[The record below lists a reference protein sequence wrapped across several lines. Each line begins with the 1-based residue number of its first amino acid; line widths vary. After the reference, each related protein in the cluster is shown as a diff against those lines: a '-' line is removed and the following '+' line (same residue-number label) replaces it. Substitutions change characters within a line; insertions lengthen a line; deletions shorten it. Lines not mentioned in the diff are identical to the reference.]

1 MNLVIK
7 RNGTE
12 VPFDEQKI
20 ASAIKKAGFVKEP
33 AINKIIENIKY
44 QLSIKGSLTVE
55 EIQDLVELGLMT
67 SSYKSVAREYIRYR
81 KTRELIRENEKAN
94 ESILKLIDDKN
105 EYLKTENSNKNH
117 AIASTQRDYIAGEV
131 SKDISMRLL
140 LPTEVVEAHKKGVIH
155 FHDADYF
162 IQHIHNCFSS
172 ATKFV
177 TDTGVRAFKE
187 CYDGEKV
194 NVLDKDG
201 IWQTATV
208 RKYGKQTMQYVTLQ
222 SGRTVK
228 TIKCTPNHRWVLK
241 DGSVTTALKEGDRL
255 FCLQEKDVTP
265 VEFNEY
271 FCLGFILGDGTDCEK
286 DGRKYWS
293 VRLCGEKNKYTDVF
307 LKNGFSQSGKAGNDF
322 CFIKRTKISKQDFLT
337 YKMWNLLRHEDL
349 LQLFLGLYAADG
361 AKDRN
366 MIATADA
373 RLVELVQDIS
383 AIAGYHITRCSLH
396 CRDTNFKKNAEL
408 YEIGFMRSQPG
419 NRNWVVKS
427 IELDKHTDAYDAWCV
442 EEPVTHTFTLDGG
455 VVTGNCC
462 LVNLEDILQNG
473 TVINGTLI
481 EKPHSFSTAC
491 NIATQV
497 AAIIASNQYGGQ
509 TMSLAHLAPFVE
521 ISRQRIKQ
529 EAIADGLA
537 VKLNEEALNEYV
549 EEQVKREITRGVQ
562 TIQYQINTLN
572 SSNGQT
578 PFITI
583 FAYLNEAKNEQEK
596 KDLALVIAE
605 VLRQRIQGVKNE
617 VGHWIS
623 PAFPKIIY
631 ALEEDNIHE
640 DSKYWWLTE
649 LAAKCT
655 AKRLVPDYIS
665 EKKMIELK
673 GYCFPS
679 MGCRSFLSPWF
690 DKDGKAKFYGRFNQ
704 GVCTINLPYVA
715 LLARDHAINS
725 TGTRFEDPE
734 TTKATAIRFFW
745 DELDH
750 YAELCHKALQAR
762 HARLLNTPV
771 ETSPLHWMY
780 GALSRHEK
788 GTTINDLLFGGYS
801 SISLGYAGLYECV
814 QALIEESHTTE
825 KGRKI
830 ALEIL
835 KKLNDYCEKWKKEED
850 LGYSIYGTPIESTTY
865 KFAKALKEEF
875 GEIPEVSDHDYITN
889 SYHVNVRE
897 AIDPFTK
904 LTLEEEFQ
912 ELSLGGCISYVET
925 ANLQNNIPAVLEVIK
940 FIYDNIMYAELNTK
954 SDYCQICGSTDE
966 IKIVEDNGKLVW
978 ECPHCGNKDQSKMNV
993 TRRTC
998 GYLGSNFWNQGR
1010 TEEIRD
1016 RFVHLGSDQQEEI

>member
-33 AINKIIENIKY
+33 AINKIIEKIKY

-162 IQHIHNCFSS
+162 IQHIFNCS
-172 ATKFV
+172 
-177 TDTGVRAFKE
+177 
-187 CYDGEKV
+187 
-194 NVLDKDG
+194 
-201 IWQTATV
+201 
-208 RKYGKQTMQYVTLQ
+208 
-222 SGRTVK
+222 
-228 TIKCTPNHRWVLK
+228 
-241 DGSVTTALKEGDRL
+241 
-255 FCLQEKDVTP
+255 
-265 VEFNEY
+265 
-271 FCLGFILGDGTDCEK
+271 
-286 DGRKYWS
+286 
-293 VRLCGEKNKYTDVF
+293 
-307 LKNGFSQSGKAGNDF
+307 
-322 CFIKRTKISKQDFLT
+322 
-337 YKMWNLLRHEDL
+337 
-349 LQLFLGLYAADG
+349 
-361 AKDRN
+361 
-366 MIATADA
+366 
-373 RLVELVQDIS
+373 
-383 AIAGYHITRCSLH
+383 
-396 CRDTNFKKNAEL
+396 
-408 YEIGFMRSQPG
+408 
-419 NRNWVVKS
+419 
-427 IELDKHTDAYDAWCV
+427 
-442 EEPVTHTFTLDGG
+442 
-455 VVTGNCC
+455 

-473 TVINGTLI
+473 TVINGTMI

-521 ISRQRIKQ
+521 VSRQRIKQ

-631 ALEEDNIHE
+631 ALEEDNITE

-690 DKDGKAKFYGRFNQ
+690 DKDGKATFYGRFNQ

-762 HARLLNTPV
+762 HSRLLNTPV

-825 KGRKI
+825 RGRKI

-835 KKLNDYCEKWKKEED
+835 RKLNDYCEKWKKEED

>member
-1 MNLVIK
+1 MKIIK
-7 RNGTE
+7 RNGKVVSYNRT
-12 VPFDEQKI
+12 KI
-20 ASAIKKAGFVKEP
+20 VNAIKKAGHVRE
-33 AINKIIENIKY
+33 ATINKIISSIEEALKSKN
-44 QLSIKGSLTVE
+44 LSVE
-55 EIQDLVELGLMT
+55 EIQDKVEAGLMD
-67 SSYKSVAREYIRYR
+67 SSYKTVAREYIRYR
-81 KTRELIRENEKAN
+81 KQREMIRESEKAN
-94 ESILKLIDDKN
+94 DSILRLIDNKN
-105 EYLKTENSNKNH
+105 EYLKTENSNKNIY
-117 AIASTQRDYIAGEV
+117 IASTQRDYIAGEV
-131 SKDISMRLL
+131 SKDLSKRLL
-140 LPTEVVEAHKKGVIH
+140 LPKEVVEAHEKGAIH
-155 FHDADYF
+155 FHDMDYF
-162 IQHIHNCFSS
+162 VQHIHNCFSS
-172 ATKFV
+172 TTKFV

-194 NVLDKDG
+194 NVLDKNG

-208 RKYGKQTMQYVTLQ
+208 RKYGKQTMQYVILQ

-241 DGSVTTALKEGDRL
+241 NGSVTAALKEGDRL

-265 VEFNEY
+265 TEFNEY

-286 DGRKYWS
+286 DGRKYWNI
-293 VRLCGEKNKYTDVF
+293 RLCGEKNKYTDVF
-307 LKNGFSQSGKAGNDF
+307 LKNGFSQSGKAGNDS

-373 RLVELVQDIS
+373 RLVELIQDIS

-408 YEIGFMRSQPG
+408 YEIGFMRSQPD

-427 IELDKHTDAYDAWCV
+427 IELDKHADAYDAWCV

-455 VVTGNCC
+455 IVTGNCC

-521 ISRQRIKQ
+521 VSRQRIKQ

-537 VKLNEEALNEYV
+537 VKLNEEALNEYI

-617 VGHWIS
+617 KGIWIS

-631 ALEEDNIHE
+631 ALEEDNIKE
-640 DSKYWWLTE
+640 NSKYWWLTE

-665 EKKMIELK
+665 EKKMLELK

-679 MGCRSFLSPWF
+679 MGCRSFLSPWY
-690 DKDGKAKFYGRFNQ
+690 DKDGKAKFYGRFNE
-704 GVCTINLPYVA
+704 GVCTLNLPYIA
-715 LLARDHAINS
+715 LESKKNK
-725 TGTRFEDPE
+725 EDFYK
-734 TTKATAIRFFW
+734 T
-745 DELDH
+745 LDKYLNIAH
-750 YAELCHKALQAR
+750 LALQCR
-762 HARLLNTPV
+762 HSRLLNTPV
-771 ETSPLHWMY
+771 ETSPTHWMY
-780 GALSRHEK
+780 GALGRLPK
-788 GTTINDLLFGGYS
+788 GSTINELLLGGYS
-801 SISLGYAGLYECV
+801 SISLGYAGLYE
-814 QALIEESHTTE
+814 ASMAILGKSHTTPE
-825 KGRKI
+825 GKAF
-830 ALEIL
+830 ALGVL
-835 KKLNDYCEKWKKEED
+835 KHMNQACDKWKAEEGI
-850 LGYSIYGTPIESTTY
+850 GYSLYGTPIESTTY
-865 KFAKALKEEF
+865 KFAQALKRDF
-875 GEIPEVSDHDYITN
+875 GEIKKVSDHEYITN

-897 AIDPFTK
+897 HIDPFTK
-904 LTLEEEFQ
+904 LKLESEFQ
-912 ELSLGGCISYVET
+912 ELSQGGCISYIET
-925 ANLQNNIPAVLEVIK
+925 SNLQNNIPAVLEVIK
-940 FIYDNIMYAELNTK
+940 FIYENIMYAELNTK
-954 SDYCQICGSTDE
+954 SDYCQVCGSTDE
-966 IKIVEDNGKLVW
+966 IQIVEENGKLIW
-978 ECPHCGNKDQSKMNV
+978 QCSHCGNRDQAKMNV
-993 TRRTC
+993 IRRTC

-1010 TEEIRD
+1010 TQEIRD
-1016 RFVHLGSDQQEEI
+1016 RYVHLGNRETLELK

>member
-33 AINKIIENIKY
+33 AINKIIEKIKY

-162 IQHIHNCFSS
+162 IQHIHNC
-172 ATKFV
+172 
-177 TDTGVRAFKE
+177 
-187 CYDGEKV
+187 
-194 NVLDKDG
+194 
-201 IWQTATV
+201 
-208 RKYGKQTMQYVTLQ
+208 
-222 SGRTVK
+222 
-228 TIKCTPNHRWVLK
+228 
-241 DGSVTTALKEGDRL
+241 
-255 FCLQEKDVTP
+255 
-265 VEFNEY
+265 
-271 FCLGFILGDGTDCEK
+271 
-286 DGRKYWS
+286 
-293 VRLCGEKNKYTDVF
+293 
-307 LKNGFSQSGKAGNDF
+307 
-322 CFIKRTKISKQDFLT
+322 
-337 YKMWNLLRHEDL
+337 
-349 LQLFLGLYAADG
+349 
-361 AKDRN
+361 
-366 MIATADA
+366 
-373 RLVELVQDIS
+373 
-383 AIAGYHITRCSLH
+383 
-396 CRDTNFKKNAEL
+396 
-408 YEIGFMRSQPG
+408 
-419 NRNWVVKS
+419 
-427 IELDKHTDAYDAWCV
+427 
-442 EEPVTHTFTLDGG
+442 
-455 VVTGNCC
+455 C

-521 ISRQRIKQ
+521 VSRQRIKQ

-617 VGHWIS
+617 VGQWIS

-640 DSKYWWLTE
+640 NSKYWWLTE

-750 YAELCHKALQAR
+750 YAELCHTALQAR

-814 QALIEESHTTE
+814 QALIGQSHTSE
-825 KGRKI
+825 NGKEL
-830 ALEIL
+830 ALQIL
-835 KKLNDYCEKWKKEED
+835 RKLNAYCEKWKAEENI
-850 LGYSIYGTPIESTTY
+850 GYALYGTPLESTTY

-875 GEIPEVSDHDYITN
+875 GEIPEVSEHDYITN

-897 AIDPFTK
+897 EIDPFEK
-904 LTLEEEFQ
+904 LALESEFQ
-912 ELSLGGCISYVET
+912 KLSLGGCISYVET

-954 SDYCQICGSTDE
+954 SDFCQVCGSTDE
-966 IKIVEDNGKLVW
+966 IQIVEEDEKLIW
-978 ECPHCGNKDQSKMNV
+978 ECPNCGNRDQSKMNV

-1010 TEEIRD
+1010 TEEIKD

>member
-33 AINKIIENIKY
+33 AINKIIEKIKY

-162 IQHIHNCFSS
+162 IQHIHNC
-172 ATKFV
+172 
-177 TDTGVRAFKE
+177 
-187 CYDGEKV
+187 
-194 NVLDKDG
+194 
-201 IWQTATV
+201 
-208 RKYGKQTMQYVTLQ
+208 
-222 SGRTVK
+222 
-228 TIKCTPNHRWVLK
+228 
-241 DGSVTTALKEGDRL
+241 
-255 FCLQEKDVTP
+255 
-265 VEFNEY
+265 
-271 FCLGFILGDGTDCEK
+271 
-286 DGRKYWS
+286 
-293 VRLCGEKNKYTDVF
+293 
-307 LKNGFSQSGKAGNDF
+307 
-322 CFIKRTKISKQDFLT
+322 
-337 YKMWNLLRHEDL
+337 
-349 LQLFLGLYAADG
+349 
-361 AKDRN
+361 
-366 MIATADA
+366 
-373 RLVELVQDIS
+373 
-383 AIAGYHITRCSLH
+383 
-396 CRDTNFKKNAEL
+396 
-408 YEIGFMRSQPG
+408 
-419 NRNWVVKS
+419 
-427 IELDKHTDAYDAWCV
+427 
-442 EEPVTHTFTLDGG
+442 
-455 VVTGNCC
+455 C

-521 ISRQRIKQ
+521 VSRQRIKQ

-617 VGHWIS
+617 VGQWIS

-690 DKDGKAKFYGRFNQ
+690 DKDGKAKFYGRWNQ

-725 TGTRFEDPE
+725 TGTRFEDSE

-750 YAELCHKALQAR
+750 YAELCHTALQAR

-814 QALIEESHTTE
+814 QALIGQSHTSE
-825 KGRKI
+825 DG
-830 ALEIL
+830 
-835 KKLNDYCEKWKKEED
+835 KKLALQILQKLNAYCEKWKAEENI
-850 LGYSIYGTPIESTTY
+850 GYALYGTPLESTTY
-865 KFAKALKEEF
+865 KFARALKEEF
-875 GEIPEVSDHDYITN
+875 GEIPEISDHDYITN

-897 AIDPFTK
+897 EIDPFEK
-904 LTLEEEFQ
+904 LALESEFQ
-912 ELSLGGCISYVET
+912 KLSLGGCISYVET

-954 SDYCQICGSTDE
+954 SDFCQVCGSTDE
-966 IKIVEDNGKLVW
+966 IQIVEEDGKLIW
-978 ECPHCGNKDQSKMNV
+978 ECPNCGNRDQSKMNV

-1010 TEEIRD
+1010 TEEIKD

>member
-33 AINKIIENIKY
+33 AINKIIEKIKY

-162 IQHIHNCFSS
+162 IQHIH
-172 ATKFV
+172 
-177 TDTGVRAFKE
+177 
-187 CYDGEKV
+187 
-194 NVLDKDG
+194 
-201 IWQTATV
+201 
-208 RKYGKQTMQYVTLQ
+208 
-222 SGRTVK
+222 
-228 TIKCTPNHRWVLK
+228 
-241 DGSVTTALKEGDRL
+241 
-255 FCLQEKDVTP
+255 
-265 VEFNEY
+265 
-271 FCLGFILGDGTDCEK
+271 
-286 DGRKYWS
+286 
-293 VRLCGEKNKYTDVF
+293 
-307 LKNGFSQSGKAGNDF
+307 
-322 CFIKRTKISKQDFLT
+322 
-337 YKMWNLLRHEDL
+337 
-349 LQLFLGLYAADG
+349 
-361 AKDRN
+361 
-366 MIATADA
+366 
-373 RLVELVQDIS
+373 
-383 AIAGYHITRCSLH
+383 
-396 CRDTNFKKNAEL
+396 
-408 YEIGFMRSQPG
+408 
-419 NRNWVVKS
+419 
-427 IELDKHTDAYDAWCV
+427 
-442 EEPVTHTFTLDGG
+442 
-455 VVTGNCC
+455 NCC

-631 ALEEDNIHE
+631 ALEEDNITE

-725 TGTRFEDPE
+725 TGTRFEDLE

-750 YAELCHKALQAR
+750 YAELCHKALQTR

-835 KKLNDYCEKWKKEED
+835 RKLNDYCEKWKKEED

>member
-33 AINKIIENIKY
+33 AINKIIEKIKY

-162 IQHIHNCFSS
+162 IQHIHNC
-172 ATKFV
+172 
-177 TDTGVRAFKE
+177 
-187 CYDGEKV
+187 
-194 NVLDKDG
+194 
-201 IWQTATV
+201 
-208 RKYGKQTMQYVTLQ
+208 
-222 SGRTVK
+222 
-228 TIKCTPNHRWVLK
+228 
-241 DGSVTTALKEGDRL
+241 
-255 FCLQEKDVTP
+255 
-265 VEFNEY
+265 
-271 FCLGFILGDGTDCEK
+271 
-286 DGRKYWS
+286 
-293 VRLCGEKNKYTDVF
+293 
-307 LKNGFSQSGKAGNDF
+307 
-322 CFIKRTKISKQDFLT
+322 
-337 YKMWNLLRHEDL
+337 
-349 LQLFLGLYAADG
+349 
-361 AKDRN
+361 
-366 MIATADA
+366 
-373 RLVELVQDIS
+373 
-383 AIAGYHITRCSLH
+383 
-396 CRDTNFKKNAEL
+396 
-408 YEIGFMRSQPG
+408 
-419 NRNWVVKS
+419 
-427 IELDKHTDAYDAWCV
+427 
-442 EEPVTHTFTLDGG
+442 
-455 VVTGNCC
+455 C

-521 ISRQRIKQ
+521 VSRQRIKQ

-617 VGHWIS
+617 VGQWIS

-631 ALEEDNIHE
+631 ALEKDNIHE

-690 DKDGKAKFYGRFNQ
+690 DKDGKAKFYGRWNQ

-750 YAELCHKALQAR
+750 YAELCHTALQAR

-814 QALIEESHTTE
+814 QALIGQSHTSE
-825 KGRKI
+825 NGKEL
-830 ALEIL
+830 ALQIL
-835 KKLNDYCEKWKKEED
+835 RKLNAYCEKWKAEENI
-850 LGYSIYGTPIESTTY
+850 GYALYGTPLESTTY
-865 KFAKALKEEF
+865 KFARALKEEF
-875 GEIPEVSDHDYITN
+875 GEIPEISDHDYITN

-897 AIDPFTK
+897 EIDPFEK
-904 LTLEEEFQ
+904 LALESEFQ
-912 ELSLGGCISYVET
+912 KLSLGGCISYVET

-954 SDYCQICGSTDE
+954 SDFCQVCGSTDE
-966 IKIVEDNGKLVW
+966 IQIVEEDGKLIW
-978 ECPHCGNKDQSKMNV
+978 ECPNCGNRDQSKMNV

-1010 TEEIRD
+1010 TEEIKD

>member
-33 AINKIIENIKY
+33 AINKIIEKIKY

-162 IQHIHNCFSS
+162 IQHIHNC
-172 ATKFV
+172 
-177 TDTGVRAFKE
+177 
-187 CYDGEKV
+187 
-194 NVLDKDG
+194 
-201 IWQTATV
+201 
-208 RKYGKQTMQYVTLQ
+208 
-222 SGRTVK
+222 
-228 TIKCTPNHRWVLK
+228 
-241 DGSVTTALKEGDRL
+241 
-255 FCLQEKDVTP
+255 
-265 VEFNEY
+265 
-271 FCLGFILGDGTDCEK
+271 
-286 DGRKYWS
+286 
-293 VRLCGEKNKYTDVF
+293 
-307 LKNGFSQSGKAGNDF
+307 
-322 CFIKRTKISKQDFLT
+322 
-337 YKMWNLLRHEDL
+337 
-349 LQLFLGLYAADG
+349 
-361 AKDRN
+361 
-366 MIATADA
+366 
-373 RLVELVQDIS
+373 
-383 AIAGYHITRCSLH
+383 
-396 CRDTNFKKNAEL
+396 
-408 YEIGFMRSQPG
+408 
-419 NRNWVVKS
+419 
-427 IELDKHTDAYDAWCV
+427 
-442 EEPVTHTFTLDGG
+442 
-455 VVTGNCC
+455 C

-521 ISRQRIKQ
+521 VSRQRIKQ

-617 VGHWIS
+617 IGQWIS

-750 YAELCHKALQAR
+750 YTELCHTALQAR

-814 QALIEESHTTE
+814 QALIGQSHTSE
-825 KGRKI
+825 NGKEL
-830 ALEIL
+830 ALQIL
-835 KKLNDYCEKWKKEED
+835 RKLNAYCEKWKAEENI
-850 LGYSIYGTPIESTTY
+850 GYALYGTPLESTTY

-875 GEIPEVSDHDYITN
+875 GEIPEVSEHDYITN

-897 AIDPFTK
+897 EIDPFEK
-904 LTLEEEFQ
+904 LALESEFQ
-912 ELSLGGCISYVET
+912 KLSLGGCISYVET

-954 SDYCQICGSTDE
+954 SDFCQVCGSTDE
-966 IKIVEDNGKLVW
+966 IQIVEEDGKLIW
-978 ECPHCGNKDQSKMNV
+978 ECPNCGNRDQSKMNV

-998 GYLGSNFWNQGR
+998 GLN
-1010 TEEIRD
+1010 
-1016 RFVHLGSDQQEEI
+1016 

>member
-33 AINKIIENIKY
+33 AINKIIEKIKY

-140 LPTEVVEAHKKGVIH
+140 LPTEVVEAHKKGGIH

-162 IQHIHNCFSS
+162 IQHIH
-172 ATKFV
+172 
-177 TDTGVRAFKE
+177 
-187 CYDGEKV
+187 
-194 NVLDKDG
+194 
-201 IWQTATV
+201 
-208 RKYGKQTMQYVTLQ
+208 
-222 SGRTVK
+222 
-228 TIKCTPNHRWVLK
+228 
-241 DGSVTTALKEGDRL
+241 
-255 FCLQEKDVTP
+255 
-265 VEFNEY
+265 
-271 FCLGFILGDGTDCEK
+271 
-286 DGRKYWS
+286 
-293 VRLCGEKNKYTDVF
+293 
-307 LKNGFSQSGKAGNDF
+307 
-322 CFIKRTKISKQDFLT
+322 
-337 YKMWNLLRHEDL
+337 
-349 LQLFLGLYAADG
+349 
-361 AKDRN
+361 
-366 MIATADA
+366 
-373 RLVELVQDIS
+373 
-383 AIAGYHITRCSLH
+383 
-396 CRDTNFKKNAEL
+396 
-408 YEIGFMRSQPG
+408 
-419 NRNWVVKS
+419 
-427 IELDKHTDAYDAWCV
+427 
-442 EEPVTHTFTLDGG
+442 
-455 VVTGNCC
+455 NCC

-521 ISRQRIKQ
+521 VSRQRIKE

-704 GVCTINLPYVA
+704 GVCTINLPYIA

-835 KKLNDYCEKWKKEED
+835 RKLNDYCEKWKKEED

-865 KFAKALKEEF
+865 KFARALKEEF

-940 FIYDNIMYAELNTK
+940 FIYNNIMYAELNTK
-954 SDYCQICGSTDE
+954 SDFCQVCGSTDE
-966 IKIVEDNGKLVW
+966 IQIVEEDGKLIW
-978 ECPHCGNKDQSKMNV
+978 ECPNCGNRDQSKMNV

-1010 TEEIRD
+1010 TEEIKD

>member
-33 AINKIIENIKY
+33 AINKIIEKIKY

-162 IQHIHNCFSS
+162 IQHIHNC
-172 ATKFV
+172 
-177 TDTGVRAFKE
+177 
-187 CYDGEKV
+187 
-194 NVLDKDG
+194 
-201 IWQTATV
+201 
-208 RKYGKQTMQYVTLQ
+208 
-222 SGRTVK
+222 
-228 TIKCTPNHRWVLK
+228 
-241 DGSVTTALKEGDRL
+241 
-255 FCLQEKDVTP
+255 
-265 VEFNEY
+265 
-271 FCLGFILGDGTDCEK
+271 
-286 DGRKYWS
+286 
-293 VRLCGEKNKYTDVF
+293 
-307 LKNGFSQSGKAGNDF
+307 
-322 CFIKRTKISKQDFLT
+322 
-337 YKMWNLLRHEDL
+337 
-349 LQLFLGLYAADG
+349 
-361 AKDRN
+361 
-366 MIATADA
+366 
-373 RLVELVQDIS
+373 
-383 AIAGYHITRCSLH
+383 
-396 CRDTNFKKNAEL
+396 
-408 YEIGFMRSQPG
+408 
-419 NRNWVVKS
+419 
-427 IELDKHTDAYDAWCV
+427 
-442 EEPVTHTFTLDGG
+442 
-455 VVTGNCC
+455 C

-521 ISRQRIKQ
+521 VSRQRIKQ

-537 VKLNEEALNEYV
+537 IKLNEEALNEYV
-549 EEQVKREITRGVQ
+549 EEQIKREITRGVQ

-617 VGHWIS
+617 VGQWIS

-690 DKDGKAKFYGRFNQ
+690 DKDGKAKFYGRWNQ

-750 YAELCHKALQAR
+750 YAELCHTALQAR

-814 QALIEESHTTE
+814 QALIGQSHTSE
-825 KGRKI
+825 NGKEL
-830 ALEIL
+830 ALQIL
-835 KKLNDYCEKWKKEED
+835 RKLNAYCEKWKAEENI
-850 LGYSIYGTPIESTTY
+850 GYALYGTPLESTTY
-865 KFAKALKEEF
+865 KFARALKEEF
-875 GEIPEVSDHDYITN
+875 GEIPEISDHDYITN

-897 AIDPFTK
+897 EIDPFEK
-904 LTLEEEFQ
+904 LALESEFQ
-912 ELSLGGCISYVET
+912 KLSLGGCISYVET

-954 SDYCQICGSTDE
+954 SDFCQVCGSTDE
-966 IKIVEDNGKLVW
+966 IQIVEEDGKLIW
-978 ECPHCGNKDQSKMNV
+978 ECPNCGNRDQSKMNV

-1010 TEEIRD
+1010 TEEIKD

>member
-12 VPFDEQKI
+12 VSFDEQKI

-33 AINKIIENIKY
+33 AINKIIEKIKY

-162 IQHIHNCFSS
+162 IQHIHNC
-172 ATKFV
+172 
-177 TDTGVRAFKE
+177 
-187 CYDGEKV
+187 
-194 NVLDKDG
+194 
-201 IWQTATV
+201 
-208 RKYGKQTMQYVTLQ
+208 
-222 SGRTVK
+222 
-228 TIKCTPNHRWVLK
+228 
-241 DGSVTTALKEGDRL
+241 
-255 FCLQEKDVTP
+255 
-265 VEFNEY
+265 
-271 FCLGFILGDGTDCEK
+271 
-286 DGRKYWS
+286 
-293 VRLCGEKNKYTDVF
+293 
-307 LKNGFSQSGKAGNDF
+307 
-322 CFIKRTKISKQDFLT
+322 
-337 YKMWNLLRHEDL
+337 
-349 LQLFLGLYAADG
+349 
-361 AKDRN
+361 
-366 MIATADA
+366 
-373 RLVELVQDIS
+373 
-383 AIAGYHITRCSLH
+383 
-396 CRDTNFKKNAEL
+396 
-408 YEIGFMRSQPG
+408 
-419 NRNWVVKS
+419 
-427 IELDKHTDAYDAWCV
+427 
-442 EEPVTHTFTLDGG
+442 
-455 VVTGNCC
+455 C

-521 ISRQRIKQ
+521 VSRQRIKQ

-617 VGHWIS
+617 VGQWIS

-690 DKDGKAKFYGRFNQ
+690 DKDGKAKFYGRWNQ

-750 YAELCHKALQAR
+750 YAELCHTALQAR

-814 QALIEESHTTE
+814 QALIGQSHTSE
-825 KGRKI
+825 NGKEL
-830 ALEIL
+830 ALQIL
-835 KKLNDYCEKWKKEED
+835 RKLNAYCEKWKAEENI
-850 LGYSIYGTPIESTTY
+850 GYALYGTPLESTTY

-897 AIDPFTK
+897 EIDPFEK
-904 LTLEEEFQ
+904 LALESEFQ
-912 ELSLGGCISYVET
+912 KLSLGGCISYVET

-954 SDYCQICGSTDE
+954 SDFCQVCGSTDE
-966 IKIVEDNGKLVW
+966 IQIVEEDGKLIW
-978 ECPHCGNKDQSKMNV
+978 KCPNCGNRDQSKMNV

-1010 TEEIRD
+1010 TEEIKD

>member
-33 AINKIIENIKY
+33 AINKIIEKIKY

-162 IQHIHNCFSS
+162 IQHIHNC
-172 ATKFV
+172 
-177 TDTGVRAFKE
+177 
-187 CYDGEKV
+187 
-194 NVLDKDG
+194 
-201 IWQTATV
+201 
-208 RKYGKQTMQYVTLQ
+208 
-222 SGRTVK
+222 
-228 TIKCTPNHRWVLK
+228 
-241 DGSVTTALKEGDRL
+241 
-255 FCLQEKDVTP
+255 
-265 VEFNEY
+265 
-271 FCLGFILGDGTDCEK
+271 
-286 DGRKYWS
+286 
-293 VRLCGEKNKYTDVF
+293 
-307 LKNGFSQSGKAGNDF
+307 
-322 CFIKRTKISKQDFLT
+322 
-337 YKMWNLLRHEDL
+337 
-349 LQLFLGLYAADG
+349 
-361 AKDRN
+361 
-366 MIATADA
+366 
-373 RLVELVQDIS
+373 
-383 AIAGYHITRCSLH
+383 
-396 CRDTNFKKNAEL
+396 
-408 YEIGFMRSQPG
+408 
-419 NRNWVVKS
+419 
-427 IELDKHTDAYDAWCV
+427 
-442 EEPVTHTFTLDGG
+442 
-455 VVTGNCC
+455 C

-521 ISRQRIKQ
+521 VSRQRIKQ

-814 QALIEESHTTE
+814 QALIGESHTTE
-825 KGRKI
+825 RGRKI

-835 KKLNDYCEKWKKEED
+835 RKLNDYCEKWKKEED

>member
-33 AINKIIENIKY
+33 AIYKIIEKIKY

-117 AIASTQRDYIAGEV
+117 RIASTQRDYIAGEV
-131 SKDISMRLL
+131 SKDISTRLL

-155 FHDADYF
+155 MHDLDYF
-162 IQHIHNCFSS
+162 IQHIHNC
-172 ATKFV
+172 
-177 TDTGVRAFKE
+177 
-187 CYDGEKV
+187 
-194 NVLDKDG
+194 
-201 IWQTATV
+201 
-208 RKYGKQTMQYVTLQ
+208 
-222 SGRTVK
+222 
-228 TIKCTPNHRWVLK
+228 
-241 DGSVTTALKEGDRL
+241 
-255 FCLQEKDVTP
+255 
-265 VEFNEY
+265 
-271 FCLGFILGDGTDCEK
+271 
-286 DGRKYWS
+286 
-293 VRLCGEKNKYTDVF
+293 
-307 LKNGFSQSGKAGNDF
+307 
-322 CFIKRTKISKQDFLT
+322 
-337 YKMWNLLRHEDL
+337 
-349 LQLFLGLYAADG
+349 
-361 AKDRN
+361 
-366 MIATADA
+366 
-373 RLVELVQDIS
+373 
-383 AIAGYHITRCSLH
+383 SL
-396 CRDTNFKKNAEL
+396 
-408 YEIGFMRSQPG
+408 I
-419 NRNWVVKS
+419 
-427 IELDKHTDAYDAWCV
+427 
-442 EEPVTHTFTLDGG
+442 
-455 VVTGNCC
+455 
-462 LVNLEDILQNG
+462 NLEDILQNG

-521 ISRQRIKQ
+521 VSRQRIKQ

-617 VGHWIS
+617 VGQWIS

-690 DKDGKAKFYGRFNQ
+690 DKDGKAKFYGRWNQ

-734 TTKATAIRFFW
+734 TTKATTIRFFW

-750 YAELCHKALQAR
+750 YTELCHIALQAR

-814 QALIEESHTTE
+814 QALIGQSHTSE
-825 KGRKI
+825 NGKEL
-830 ALEIL
+830 ALQIL
-835 KKLNDYCEKWKKEED
+835 RKLNAYCEKWKAEENI
-850 LGYSIYGTPIESTTY
+850 GYALYGTPLESTTY
-865 KFAKALKEEF
+865 KFARALKEEF
-875 GEIPEVSDHDYITN
+875 GEIPEISDHDYITN

-897 AIDPFTK
+897 EIDPFEK
-904 LTLEEEFQ
+904 LALESEFQ
-912 ELSLGGCISYVET
+912 KLSLGGCISYVET

-954 SDYCQICGSTDE
+954 SDFCQVCGSTDE
-966 IKIVEDNGKLVW
+966 IQIVEEDGKLVW
-978 ECPHCGNKDQSKMNV
+978 ECPNCGNRDQSKMNV

-1010 TEEIRD
+1010 TEEIKD

>member
-33 AINKIIENIKY
+33 AINKIIEKIKY

-162 IQHIHNCFSS
+162 IQHIFNCS
-172 ATKFV
+172 
-177 TDTGVRAFKE
+177 
-187 CYDGEKV
+187 
-194 NVLDKDG
+194 
-201 IWQTATV
+201 
-208 RKYGKQTMQYVTLQ
+208 
-222 SGRTVK
+222 
-228 TIKCTPNHRWVLK
+228 
-241 DGSVTTALKEGDRL
+241 
-255 FCLQEKDVTP
+255 
-265 VEFNEY
+265 
-271 FCLGFILGDGTDCEK
+271 
-286 DGRKYWS
+286 
-293 VRLCGEKNKYTDVF
+293 
-307 LKNGFSQSGKAGNDF
+307 
-322 CFIKRTKISKQDFLT
+322 
-337 YKMWNLLRHEDL
+337 
-349 LQLFLGLYAADG
+349 
-361 AKDRN
+361 
-366 MIATADA
+366 
-373 RLVELVQDIS
+373 
-383 AIAGYHITRCSLH
+383 
-396 CRDTNFKKNAEL
+396 
-408 YEIGFMRSQPG
+408 
-419 NRNWVVKS
+419 
-427 IELDKHTDAYDAWCV
+427 
-442 EEPVTHTFTLDGG
+442 
-455 VVTGNCC
+455 

-521 ISRQRIKQ
+521 VSRQRIKQ

-583 FAYLNEAKNEQEK
+583 FAYLNEAKNKQEK

-617 VGHWIS
+617 VGQWIS

-631 ALEEDNIHE
+631 ALEKDNIHE

-750 YAELCHKALQAR
+750 YAELCHTALQAR

-814 QALIEESHTTE
+814 QALIGQSHTSE
-825 KGRKI
+825 NGKEL
-830 ALEIL
+830 ALQIL
-835 KKLNDYCEKWKKEED
+835 RKLNAYCEKWKAEENI
-850 LGYSIYGTPIESTTY
+850 GYALYGTPLESTTY

-875 GEIPEVSDHDYITN
+875 GEIPEVSEHDYITN

-897 AIDPFTK
+897 EIDPFEK
-904 LTLEEEFQ
+904 LALESEFQ
-912 ELSLGGCISYVET
+912 KLSLGGCISYVET

-954 SDYCQICGSTDE
+954 SDFCQVCGSTDE
-966 IKIVEDNGKLVW
+966 IQIVEEDGKLIW
-978 ECPHCGNKDQSKMNV
+978 ECPNCGNRDQSKMNV

-998 GYLGSNFWNQGR
+998 GLN
-1010 TEEIRD
+1010 
-1016 RFVHLGSDQQEEI
+1016 

>member
-33 AINKIIENIKY
+33 AINKIIEKIKY

-162 IQHIHNCFSS
+162 IQHIHNC
-172 ATKFV
+172 
-177 TDTGVRAFKE
+177 
-187 CYDGEKV
+187 
-194 NVLDKDG
+194 
-201 IWQTATV
+201 
-208 RKYGKQTMQYVTLQ
+208 
-222 SGRTVK
+222 
-228 TIKCTPNHRWVLK
+228 
-241 DGSVTTALKEGDRL
+241 
-255 FCLQEKDVTP
+255 
-265 VEFNEY
+265 
-271 FCLGFILGDGTDCEK
+271 
-286 DGRKYWS
+286 
-293 VRLCGEKNKYTDVF
+293 
-307 LKNGFSQSGKAGNDF
+307 
-322 CFIKRTKISKQDFLT
+322 
-337 YKMWNLLRHEDL
+337 
-349 LQLFLGLYAADG
+349 
-361 AKDRN
+361 
-366 MIATADA
+366 
-373 RLVELVQDIS
+373 
-383 AIAGYHITRCSLH
+383 
-396 CRDTNFKKNAEL
+396 
-408 YEIGFMRSQPG
+408 
-419 NRNWVVKS
+419 
-427 IELDKHTDAYDAWCV
+427 
-442 EEPVTHTFTLDGG
+442 
-455 VVTGNCC
+455 C
-462 LVNLEDILQNG
+462 LVNLEDILQNS

-521 ISRQRIKQ
+521 VSRQRIKQ

-549 EEQVKREITRGVQ
+549 EEQIKREITRGVQ

-617 VGHWIS
+617 VGQWIS

-690 DKDGKAKFYGRFNQ
+690 DKDGKAKFYGRWNQ

-750 YAELCHKALQAR
+750 YAELCHTALQAR

-814 QALIEESHTTE
+814 QALIGQSHTSE
-825 KGRKI
+825 NGKEL
-830 ALEIL
+830 ALQIL
-835 KKLNDYCEKWKKEED
+835 RKLNAYCEKWKAEENI
-850 LGYSIYGTPIESTTY
+850 GYALYGTPLESTTY

-897 AIDPFTK
+897 EIDPFEK
-904 LTLEEEFQ
+904 LALESEFQ
-912 ELSLGGCISYVET
+912 KLSLGGCISYVET
-925 ANLQNNIPAVLEVIK
+925 ANLQNNIPAVLETIK

-954 SDYCQICGSTDE
+954 SDFCQVCGSTDE
-966 IKIVEDNGKLVW
+966 IQIVEEDGKLIW
-978 ECPHCGNKDQSKMNV
+978 ECPNCGNRDQSKMNV

-998 GYLGSNFWNQGR
+998 GLN
-1010 TEEIRD
+1010 
-1016 RFVHLGSDQQEEI
+1016 

>member
-33 AINKIIENIKY
+33 AINKIIEKIKY

-67 SSYKSVAREYIRYR
+67 SSYKGVAREYIRYR

-140 LPTEVVEAHKKGVIH
+140 LPTEVVEAHKKGAIH

-162 IQHIHNCFSS
+162 IQHIH
-172 ATKFV
+172 
-177 TDTGVRAFKE
+177 
-187 CYDGEKV
+187 
-194 NVLDKDG
+194 
-201 IWQTATV
+201 
-208 RKYGKQTMQYVTLQ
+208 
-222 SGRTVK
+222 
-228 TIKCTPNHRWVLK
+228 
-241 DGSVTTALKEGDRL
+241 
-255 FCLQEKDVTP
+255 
-265 VEFNEY
+265 
-271 FCLGFILGDGTDCEK
+271 
-286 DGRKYWS
+286 
-293 VRLCGEKNKYTDVF
+293 
-307 LKNGFSQSGKAGNDF
+307 
-322 CFIKRTKISKQDFLT
+322 
-337 YKMWNLLRHEDL
+337 
-349 LQLFLGLYAADG
+349 
-361 AKDRN
+361 
-366 MIATADA
+366 
-373 RLVELVQDIS
+373 
-383 AIAGYHITRCSLH
+383 
-396 CRDTNFKKNAEL
+396 
-408 YEIGFMRSQPG
+408 
-419 NRNWVVKS
+419 
-427 IELDKHTDAYDAWCV
+427 
-442 EEPVTHTFTLDGG
+442 
-455 VVTGNCC
+455 NCC

-521 ISRQRIKQ
+521 VSRQRIKQ

-814 QALIEESHTTE
+814 QALIGESHTTE
-825 KGRKI
+825 RGRKI

-835 KKLNDYCEKWKKEED
+835 RKLNDYCEKWKKEED

-912 ELSLGGCISYVET
+912 KLSLGGCISYVET